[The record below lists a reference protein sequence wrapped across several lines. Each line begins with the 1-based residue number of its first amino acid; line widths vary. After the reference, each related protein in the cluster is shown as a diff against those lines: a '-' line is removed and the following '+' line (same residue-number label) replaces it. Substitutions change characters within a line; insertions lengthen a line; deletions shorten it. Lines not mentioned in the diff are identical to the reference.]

1 MMPFTV
7 NHMQV
12 LLTPFGSPGNAL
24 SSFADR
30 RQKIHEK
37 HSGIKFNSTANLVAQ
52 IVTLYQPN
60 KDKVTIV
67 ASMMLSLS
75 CKPANIVSIFQINF
89 YCHLS
94 LVINIFLCCIDF
106 PFVDGSWKMPSSI
119 RRCSFFFVGKTTK
132 SEVVNYDPWIITH
145 AGSLLFAFPF
155 MLVVII

>member
-37 HSGIKFNSTANLVAQ
+37 HSGIKFNYTANLVAQ
-52 IVTLYQPN
+52 FALYQPN

-75 CKPANIVSIFQINF
+75 CKPSNIVSIFQ
-89 YCHLS
+89 S
-94 LVINIFLCCIDF
+94 
-106 PFVDGSWKMPSSI
+106 
-119 RRCSFFFVGKTTK
+119 
-132 SEVVNYDPWIITH
+132 
-145 AGSLLFAFPF
+145 
-155 MLVVII
+155 